1 MANNL
6 QLQAILDLVDRAT
19 APLRRIMGGSQQAAD
34 ALKTARNALRQL
46 QQQQGDINSFKQLT
60 RGLADTQQELGQARQ
75 KLQQMQA
82 AIAATSN
89 PTQKMI
95 RDLQRQQLAVNRLTQ
110 AETDHTQQLQQ
121 VRQRLQQAGIDVN
134 NLGQHEQRLAADM
147 ARANQAIREQ
157 QERLRRLN
165 EINRQY
171 QQTMQQSRELAGK
184 GTSMMMTGAATGAA
198 LSVPVKAYAD
208 NEDAATQLRVA
219 MMKSNGQVAPEF
231 EQINALATKLGNSLP
246 GTTADFQNM
255 MAMLVKQ
262 GMSFKAI
269 LGGVGE
275 ASGYLAVQM
284 KMPFEEAAEF
294 AAKLQD
300 ATRTAEGD
308 MMGLMDTIQ
317 RSYYLGVDKTNM
329 LSGFA
334 KLAAGMKTIKAEGL
348 KGANA
353 MAPLLVMAD
362 QAAMSGEAAGN
373 AYSKIFAKMMDTGN
387 IKKQLDDFKK
397 ATGKDFKMDFTNG
410 KGEFDGLDK
419 MFKQLD
425 QLKSMSTE
433 DRLPLLSGLF
443 GNDSET
449 IQALNLL
456 IDKGQDGYNET
467 LGKMSAQADLQKRVN
482 QQLGTLKNLWD
493 SATGTF
499 TNAMANFGEA
509 IAPELKVLTTWL
521 ADVSEGI
528 GEWAKENPILSN
540 AIMKFLGLLAIT
552 LVVLGGLTIAVAGVL
567 VPFAA
572 LRFMM
577 GYLGLSGFSFIGV
590 LKAIGTAIRVVG
602 FAIMGL
608 GRLLLANPL
617 LLAIGL
623 IATAVYLIYKNWT
636 PIKEFFTNIWQSV
649 SQSVSSLWND
659 IKYGYEMGKTW
670 LTTQINSLMT
680 FFKELPSKFITIGSE
695 IISGLWQG
703 IASRYEAFKKYFGD
717 IANNISNT
725 VKEKLG
731 IKSPSRVFAQIGLH
745 TMAGLNQGLAQNQN
759 APLNT
764 VIGLTKRLKQSAAG
778 LMLGGA
784 ITTAAATPID
794 NRPPLSQRP
803 TMATGGQSTFNI
815 TINAAAGM
823 DEKKLALLVRQQIEQ
838 HERSKQSRQR
848 SSLTDID

>member
-34 ALKTARNALRQL
+34 ALKTARSALRQL

-95 RDLQRQQLAVNRLTQ
+95 RNLQRQQLAVNRLTQ
-110 AETDHTQQLQQ
+110 AETNQTDQLQRA
-121 VRQRLQQAGIDVN
+121 RQQLQQAGINVN

-184 GTSMMMTGAATGAA
+184 GTSMMMAGAATGAA

-329 LSGFA
+329 LTGFA

-410 KGEFDGLDK
+410 KGEFGGLDK
-419 MFKQLD
+419 MFKQLN
-425 QLKSMSTE
+425 QLKAMSTE

-509 IAPELKVLTTWL
+509 IAPELKALTTWL

-572 LRFMM
+572 LRFML

-636 PIKEFFTNIWQSV
+636 PIKEFFIN
-649 SQSVSSLWND
+649 LWSG
-659 IKYGYEMGKTW
+659 IVAYVRGIPQQFM
-670 LTTQINSLMT
+670 
-680 FFKELPSKFITIGSE
+680 TIGGQ
-695 IISGLWQG
+695 IIDGLWQG
-703 IASRYEAFKKYFGD
+703 ISAKWESIKAKVAEIG
-717 IANNISNT
+717 NSISST

-731 IKSPSRVFAQIGLH
+731 IKSPSRVFAEIGLH
-745 TMAGLNQGLAQNQN
+745 TMAGLNQGLANNQDS
-759 APLNT
+759 PLNT
-764 VIGLTKRLKQSAAG
+764 VIGLSKRLKQSAAG
-778 LMLGGA
+778 FMLGGA

-794 NRPPLSQRP
+794 NRPPLSPRS
-803 TMATGGQSTFNI
+803 TMATNGQSIFHI
-815 TINAAAGM
+815 TIHAAQGM
-823 DEKKLALLVRQQIEQ
+823 DEKKLATLVRQQIEQ

>member
-6 QLQAILDLVDRAT
+6 QLQAILNVIDRAT
-19 APLRRIMGGSQQAAD
+19 APLRQIAGGSSRAAE
-34 ALKTARNALRQL
+34 ALKTARQQLRQL
-46 QQQQGDINSFKQLT
+46 QQTQGDINSFKQLT

-89 PTQKMI
+89 PTQKMM
-95 RDLQRQQLAVNRLTQ
+95 RDLQRAQLAVNQLTQ
-110 AETDHTQQLQQ
+110 AENDQTQQLQQ

-184 GTSMMMTGAATGAA
+184 GTSMVMAGAATGAA

-219 MMKSNGQVAPEF
+219 MMKANGQVAPEF

-397 ATGKDFKMDFTNG
+397 ATGKDFQMDFTNG
-410 KGEFDGLDK
+410 KGEFGGLDK
-419 MFKQLD
+419 MFKQLA
-425 QLKSMSTE
+425 QLKTMSTE

-467 LGKMSAQADLQKRVN
+467 LAKMSSQADLQKRVN

-509 IAPELKVLTTWL
+509 IAPELKALTTWL

-577 GYLGLSGFSFIGV
+577 GYLGINGISLISVF
-590 LKAIGTAIRVVG
+590 KAIGTAIRVVG

-608 GRLLLANPL
+608 GRLLLANPI

-636 PIKEFFTNIWQSV
+636 PIKEFFIN
-649 SQSVSSLWND
+649 LWSG
-659 IKYGYEMGKTW
+659 IVTYVRGIPQQFM
-670 LTTQINSLMT
+670 
-680 FFKELPSKFITIGSE
+680 TIGGQ
-695 IISGLWQG
+695 IIDGLWQG
-703 IASRYEAFKKYFGD
+703 ISAKWESVKAKVAEIG
-717 IANNISNT
+717 NSISST

-731 IKSPSRVFAQIGLH
+731 IKSPSRVFAEIGLH
-745 TMAGLNQGLAQNQN
+745 TMRGLQQGLANHQDS
-759 APLNT
+759 PLNT
-764 VIGLTKRLKQSAAG
+764 VIGLTKRLKQSATG

-784 ITTAAATPID
+784 ITAAAATPID
-794 NRPPLSQRP
+794 NRPPLSPRP
-803 TMATGGQSTFNI
+803 SMASSGQSVFNI
-815 TINAAAGM
+815 TIHAAQGM
-823 DEKKLALLVRQQIEQ
+823 DEKKLATLVRQQIEQ

-848 SSLTDID
+848 SALTDID

>member
-34 ALKTARNALRQL
+34 ALKTARSALRQL

-60 RGLADTQQELGQARQ
+60 RGLADTQQELSQARQ

-184 GTSMMMTGAATGAA
+184 GTSMMMAGAATGAA

-219 MMKSNGQVAPEF
+219 MMKSNSQVAPEF

-329 LSGFA
+329 LTGFA

-410 KGEFDGLDK
+410 KGEFGGLDK
-419 MFKQLD
+419 MFKQLN
-425 QLKSMSTE
+425 QLKAMSTE

-467 LGKMSAQADLQKRVN
+467 LNKMSAQADLQKRVN

-509 IAPELKVLTTWL
+509 IAPELKALTTWL

-572 LRFMM
+572 LRFML

-590 LKAIGTAIRVVG
+590 LKAIGNAIRVVG

-636 PIKEFFTNIWQSV
+636 PIKEFFIN
-649 SQSVSSLWND
+649 LWSG
-659 IKYGYEMGKTW
+659 IVAYVRGIPQQFM
-670 LTTQINSLMT
+670 
-680 FFKELPSKFITIGSE
+680 TIGGH
-695 IISGLWQG
+695 IIDGLWQG
-703 IASRYEAFKKYFGD
+703 ISAKWESVKAKVAEIG
-717 IANNISNT
+717 NSISST

-731 IKSPSRVFAQIGLH
+731 IKSPSRVFAEIGLH
-745 TMAGLNQGLAQNQN
+745 TMAGLNQGLANNQDS
-759 APLNT
+759 PLNT
-764 VIGLTKRLKQSAAG
+764 VIGLSKRLQQSATG

-794 NRPPLSQRP
+794 NRPPLSPRS
-803 TMATGGQSTFNI
+803 TMATNGQSIFHI
-815 TINAAAGM
+815 TIHAAQGM
-823 DEKKLALLVRQQIEQ
+823 DEKKLATLVRQQIEQ

>member
-1 MANNL
+1 MASNL
-6 QLQAILDLVDRAT
+6 QLQAILNLVDRAT
-19 APLRRIMGGSQQAAD
+19 APLRQIAGGSSRAAA
-34 ALKTARNALRQL
+34 ALKATREQVKALQR
-46 QQQQGDINSFKQLT
+46 QQGDIHSFKQLSQ
-60 RGLADTQQELGQARQ
+60 GLSDTQRELVAARD
-75 KLQQMQA
+75 KVNRMRA
-82 AIAATSN
+82 AVQATSN
-89 PTQKMI
+89 PSAKML
-95 RDLQRQQLAVNRLTQ
+95 RELNQATEAVKRLKQ
-110 AETDHTQQLQQ
+110 AETDQTAQLNT
-121 VRQRLQQAGIDVN
+121 VRQNLQRAGIDVN
-134 NLGQHEQRLAADM
+134 NLSQHERELADRLRAANRVM
-147 ARANQAIREQ
+147 EQQ

-165 EINRQY
+165 AANQRY

-184 GTSMMMTGAATGAA
+184 GTGMLAAGAATGAV
-198 LSVPVKAYAD
+198 LSVPIKAYAD

-219 MMKSNGQVAPEF
+219 MMKASGQVAPEF

-300 ATRTAEGD
+300 ATKTAEGD

-317 RSYYLGVDKTNM
+317 RTYYLGVDKTNM

-348 KGANA
+348 KGAQA

-362 QAAMSGEAAGN
+362 QAAMAGEAAGN

-387 IKKQLDDFKK
+387 IKKQLDDYKK
-397 ATGKDFKMDFTNG
+397 ATGQTLQMNFTNG
-410 KGEFDGLDK
+410 KGEFGGLDN
-419 MFKQLD
+419 MFKQLA
-425 QLKSMSTE
+425 QLKTMSTE
-433 DRLPLLSGLF
+433 ARLPILSGLF

-467 LGKMSAQADLQKRVN
+467 LAKMSAQADLQKRVN

-509 IAPELKVLTTWL
+509 IAPELKALTTWL

-528 GEWAKENPILSN
+528 GNWAKENPMLANS
-540 AIMKFLGLLAIT
+540 IMKFLGLLAIT

-572 LRFMM
+572 LRFML
-577 GYLGLSGFSFIGV
+577 GYLGAQGLGFIAGIKRIGQTLSWLGSTMLNI
-590 LKAIGTAIRVVG
+590 
-602 FAIMGL
+602 
-608 GRLLLANPL
+608 GRLLLANPIL
-617 LLAIGL
+617 LIITAI
-623 IATAVYLIYKNWT
+623 AVAALLIYVYWN
-636 PIKEFFTNIWQSV
+636 PIKSFFT
-649 SQSVSSLWND
+649 SLWND
-659 IKYGYEMGKTW
+659 ILYGLNMAATYIQTK
-670 LTTQINSLMT
+670 LASLWDYFAT
-680 FFKELPSKFITIGSE
+680 LKDKFMTIGGQ
-695 IISGLWQG
+695 IIDGLWQG
-703 IASRYEAFKKYFGD
+703 ISAKWEAVKAKVAEIGD
-717 IANNISNT
+717 SISNT

-731 IKSPSRVFAQIGLH
+731 IKSPSRVFAEIGLH
-745 TMAGLNQGLAQNQN
+745 TMTGLEQGLAQNQS

-764 VIGLTKRLKQSAAG
+764 VMGLTKQLKQTATG
-778 LMLGGA
+778 IMLGSA
-784 ITTAAATPID
+784 ITTATATPLD
-794 NRPPLSQRP
+794 TRPPLSPRAP
-803 TMATGGQSTFNI
+803 IAATGDSHYNI
-815 TINAAAGM
+815 TIHAATGM
-823 DEKKLALLVRQQIEQ
+823 DEKKLADLVMQQIKQ
-838 HERSKQSRQR
+838 HERQKQSRQR
-848 SSLTDID
+848 SSLLDID

>member
-34 ALKTARNALRQL
+34 ALKTARSALRQL

-397 ATGKDFKMDFTNG
+397 ATGKDFKMEFTDG
-410 KGEFDGLDK
+410 KGEFGGLDK
-419 MFKQLD
+419 MFKQLN
-425 QLKSMSTE
+425 QLKAMSTE

-509 IAPELKVLTTWL
+509 IAPELKALTTWL

-572 LRFMM
+572 LRFML

-590 LKAIGTAIRVVG
+590 LKAIGTAIRVVA

-636 PIKEFFTNIWQSV
+636 PIKEFFIN
-649 SQSVSSLWND
+649 LWSG
-659 IKYGYEMGKTW
+659 IVAYVRGIPQQFM
-670 LTTQINSLMT
+670 
-680 FFKELPSKFITIGSE
+680 TIGGQ
-695 IISGLWQG
+695 IIDGLWQG
-703 IASRYEAFKKYFGD
+703 ISAKWESVKAKVAEIGD
-717 IANNISNT
+717 SISST

-731 IKSPSRVFAQIGLH
+731 IKSPSRVFAEIGLH
-745 TMAGLNQGLAQNQN
+745 TMAGLNQGLANNQDS
-759 APLNT
+759 PLNT
-764 VIGLTKRLKQSAAG
+764 VIGLSKRLKQSAAG
-778 LMLGGA
+778 FMLGGA

-794 NRPPLSQRP
+794 NRPPLSPRS
-803 TMATGGQSTFNI
+803 TMATNGQSIFHI
-815 TINAAAGM
+815 TIHAAQGM
-823 DEKKLALLVRQQIEQ
+823 DEKKLATLVRQQIEQ